1 MRIKTLL
8 ALAAVAAVGACSPQK
23 PAASASTEP
32 VAVTTDEQKAF
43 YALGFTTGERMSV
56 FAMTP
61 AEQALV
67 AKGMSDALSGQKAPF
82 ENPMSMMPK
91 ISELAR
97 NRQKARSEAEATK
110 GKEFADKAAQEP
122 GAEKTSSGLIYKET
136 AAGTGAMPTA
146 TDRVKVHYKGTLIDG
161 TEFDSS
167 YSRNEPAT
175 FQLNGVI
182 SCWTEGVQ
190 KMKAGGKARLV
201 CPASIAY
208 GERGSPPKIPG
219 GSTLIF
225 EVELIEVLAKPEPV
239 APKVEP
245 ASAKVE
251 APAAKKVEPPAPAAG
266 QKAKHPGQK

>member
-8 ALAAVAAVGACSPQK
+8 ALAAVAAAGACSPQK
-23 PAASASTEP
+23 TAAGASNEP

-61 AEQALV
+61 AEQAIV
-67 AKGMSDALSGQKAPF
+67 AKGLSDALSGQKAPF

-97 NRQKARSEAEATK
+97 NRQKARSEAEAAK
-110 GKEFADKAAQEP
+110 GKEFAEKAAQEA
-122 GAEKTSSGLIYKET
+122 GVEKTSSGMIYKET
-136 AAGTGAMPTA
+136 AAGTGASPTA

-182 SCWTEGVQ
+182 PCWTEGLQ

-201 CPASIAY
+201 CPSNIAY

-225 EVELIEVLAKPEPV
+225 EVELIEVLPKPEPV

-266 QKAKHPGQK
+266 QKAKK